1 MLWRVSK
8 LLLVV
13 ALVAGSLA
21 IAAPVAN
28 AVPTKTVKAT
38 SGDRWKPGTVHLY
51 RRGGK
56 GVVKWTNP
64 TNRVGGHDVKSINEG
79 ARWFLKRK
87 HLKNNSKNF
96 VGRPSRGLEPSGSAA
111 RFTWPRSGA
120 SGPACSARSASARG
134 VV

>member
-1 MLWRVSK
+1 M
-8 LLLVV
+8 

-28 AVPTKTVKAT
+28 AVPTKTVKAA

-96 VGRPSRGLEPSGSAA
+96 ARKTFKRPGTFWFRCTLHSAKVGGKWTGMFGKVR
-111 RFTWPRSGA
+111 
-120 SGPACSARSASARG
+120 
-134 VV
+134 VH